1 VGVLVRAAADGD
13 DDAWERLVHRF
24 AGLIWAI
31 ARSHGLSTT
40 DAADVSQSTW
50 LKLAEHAR
58 GIREPDR
65 VGGWLATTARNESI
79 RILRRGHR
87 DIPVGAF
94 QDASVCEE
102 ASDLTTRV
110 LEEERD
116 KSLVRAFNALPSRC
130 KSLLRVLTAVPAPS
144 YAEASE
150 VLDMPIGSIGPTRAR
165 CLEHLRRCSGA
176 TDARRGRS
184 ANDGR
189 TR

>member
-1 VGVLVRAAADGD
+1 LLVRGAADGD
-13 DDAWERLVHRF
+13 DRACGRLGDRL
-24 AGLIWAI
+24 AGLIWGS
-31 ARSHGLSTT
+31 ARSHGLSTA
-40 DAADVSQSTW
+40 DAGDVSQSTW
-50 LKLAEHAR
+50 LRFAEHAR

-79 RILRRGHR
+79 RVLRRGHR

-102 ASDLTTRV
+102 ASDLATRV

-116 KSLVRAFNALPSRC
+116 KSLVRAFNALPLRC
-130 KSLLRVLTAVPAPS
+130 KSLLRVLTAVPVPS

-150 VLDMPIGSIGPTRAR
+150 VLEMPIGSIGPTRAR

-176 TDARRGRS
+176 TGSRRGRA